1 MTTITTITKTTTILS
16 TNILKLSQYLGKAL
30 GLYLPETLQVR
41 LVIKDFSQIFP
52 THPNF
57 LSAGTRVLVE
67 SSVLTVSHHV
77 MMKERVAC
85 AQLDP
90 WPSLVTWL
98 MLASLATLSTC
109 AMLSTWHLVAAGLL
123 LLLLLCWVYTGSSHL
138 LSSPAALSVHL
149 AKSQLVKSF
158 SCLRDVQ
165 RVVLSLSNVF
175 TTKSDKLGGQLLG
188 RVSVTSFLMHSF

>member
-1 MTTITTITKTTTILS
+1 M
-16 TNILKLSQYLGKAL
+16 
-30 GLYLPETLQVR
+30 
-41 LVIKDFSQIFP
+41 
-52 THPNF
+52 
-57 LSAGTRVLVE
+57 E

-98 MLASLATLSTC
+98 MLASLATLSTW
-109 AMLSTWHLVAAGLL
+109 AMLSTWPLVAAGL

-158 SCLRDVQ
+158 SCLREDVQ
-165 RVVLSLSNVF
+165 REVLSLSNVF
-175 TTKSDKLGGQLLG
+175 TTKSDKLRDQLLG
-188 RVSVTSFLMHSF
+188 SQCVFFPFAFFLKMICRHCVHQQLPGV